1 MEAFIPVFIV
11 ILLFLLFFLIFL
23 LYRNSVISKREA
35 DVRKKLNEYLQY
47 GDIHDYEVE
56 CEEIKR
62 NIGAWE
68 EKNERI
74 RKEWYVLGDI
84 AGIERER
91 EFRKDQLETLKKSI
105 DQLRKEKTEEEERLK
120 EVIKGRM
127 DEMDVAISL
136 LTQDTAERVSQIDY
150 SPIVD
155 DKDFIVH
162 EEMKLKLSESVK
174 ELYNNKGFGSNPYF
188 ISDDARMIEMAANMS
203 SLMMLYAD
211 MVIDKKIGNPYK
223 KGLNKSLEIIDQCV
237 STLWRRYGRYST
249 KSSELYA
256 PLKRKYITCL
266 YEIEQYK
273 AQKSEERKELL
284 RIQREELAAQRE
296 IEREI
301 KKAQKDEQD
310 AQAKL
315 EKRRMELAV
324 AKSDA
329 EITRLNEQIARL
341 QAAIEEA
348 QQREERAL
356 TMAQQGRA
364 GHVYVISN
372 IGSFGEGVYKIGM
385 TRRAEPMDR
394 VVELGDAS
402 VPFPFDV
409 HAMIWTEDAP
419 GLETAL
425 HHAFEDR
432 RLNAVNG
439 RKEFFRV
446 TIDEVRAEL
455 DRMGIAYQM
464 VENPS
469 ASQYRDSLAI
479 REDRLMD

>member
-1 MEAFIPVFIV
+1 MEAFIPIFIV
-11 ILLFLLFFLIFL
+11 AFFLLMIFLIL
-23 LYRNSVISKREA
+23 STHREAVASKREA
-35 DVRKKLNEYLQY
+35 AMGKRLDEYLQY
-47 GDIHDYEVE
+47 GDIHEYEVKYE
-56 CEEIKR
+56 DMKR
-62 NIGAWE
+62 SAESWE
-68 EKNERI
+68 TKNEQL
-74 RKEWYVLGDI
+74 RKEWYVLRDI
-84 AGIERER
+84 AGIEQER

-105 DQLRKEKTEEEERLK
+105 ELLRKEKKEEEERLR
-120 EVIKGRM
+120 EVIKGRL

-136 LTQDTAERVSQIDY
+136 LTQDTSERVAQIDY
-150 SPIVD
+150 NPIVD
-155 DKDFIVH
+155 EQDFIVH
-162 EEMKLKLSESVK
+162 EEMKLKMSESIR
-174 ELYNNKGFGSNPYF
+174 ELYTNNGFGKNPYF
-188 ISDDARMIEMAANMS
+188 IRDDSRMIEMSANMS
-203 SLMMLYAD
+203 SLLMLYAD

-237 STLWRRYGRYST
+237 NTLWRRYGKYAVQDSN
-249 KSSELYA
+249 LYA

-329 EITRLNEQIARL
+329 EITRLNDQIARL

-364 GHVYVISN
+364 GHVYIISN

-425 HHAFEDR
+425 HHAFKDR

-455 DRMGIAYQM
+455 DKMEIEYHM
-464 VENPS
+464 IENPS
-469 ASQYRDSLAI
+469 AAQYRDSLAI
-479 REDRLMD
+479 RDGIR

>member
-1 MEAFIPVFIV
+1 MEAFIPIFIV
-11 ILLFLLFFLIFL
+11 AFFLLMIFLIL
-23 LYRNSVISKREA
+23 STHRESVASKREA
-35 DVRKKLNEYLQY
+35 AMEKRLDEYLQY
-47 GDIHDYEVE
+47 GDIHEYEVKYE
-56 CEEIKR
+56 DMKR
-62 NIGAWE
+62 SAESWE
-68 EKNERI
+68 TKNEQL
-74 RKEWYVLGDI
+74 RKEWYVLRDI
-84 AGIERER
+84 AGIEQER

-105 DQLRKEKTEEEERLK
+105 ELLRKEKKEEEERLR
-120 EVIKGRM
+120 EVIKGRL

-136 LTQDTAERVSQIDY
+136 LTQDTSERVAQIDY
-150 SPIVD
+150 NPIVD
-155 DKDFIVH
+155 EQDFIVH
-162 EEMKLKLSESVK
+162 EEMKLKMSESIR
-174 ELYNNKGFGSNPYF
+174 ELYTNNGFGKNPYF
-188 ISDDARMIEMAANMS
+188 IRDDSRMIEMSANMS
-203 SLMMLYAD
+203 SLLMLYAD

-237 STLWRRYGRYST
+237 NTLWRRYGKYAVQDSN
-249 KSSELYA
+249 LYA

-315 EKRRMELAV
+315 EKIRMELAV

-329 EITRLNEQIARL
+329 EITRLNDQIARL

-364 GHVYVISN
+364 GHVYIISN

-425 HHAFEDR
+425 HHAFKDR

-446 TIDEVRAEL
+446 TIDEVRTEL
-455 DRMGIAYQM
+455 DKMEIEYHM
-464 VENPS
+464 IENPS

-479 REDRLMD
+479 RDGIR

>member
-1 MEAFIPVFIV
+1 MEAFIPIFIV
-11 ILLFLLFFLIFL
+11 AFFLLMIFLIL
-23 LYRNSVISKREA
+23 STHRESVASKREA
-35 DVRKKLNEYLQY
+35 AMEKRLDEYLQY
-47 GDIHDYEVE
+47 GDIHEYEVKYE
-56 CEEIKR
+56 DMKR
-62 NIGAWE
+62 SAESWE
-68 EKNERI
+68 TKNEQL
-74 RKEWYVLGDI
+74 RKEWYVLRDI
-84 AGIERER
+84 AGIEQER

-105 DQLRKEKTEEEERLK
+105 ELLRKEKKEEEERLR
-120 EVIKGRM
+120 EVIKGRL

-136 LTQDTAERVSQIDY
+136 LTQDTSERVAQIDY
-150 SPIVD
+150 NPIVD
-155 DKDFIVH
+155 EQDFIVH
-162 EEMKLKLSESVK
+162 EEMKLKMSESIR
-174 ELYNNKGFGSNPYF
+174 ELYTNNGFGKNPYF
-188 ISDDARMIEMAANMS
+188 IRDDSRMIEMSANMS
-203 SLMMLYAD
+203 SLLMLYAD

-237 STLWRRYGRYST
+237 NTLWRRYGKYAVQDSN
-249 KSSELYA
+249 LYA

-329 EITRLNEQIARL
+329 EITRLNDQIARL

-348 QQREERAL
+348 QKREERAL

-364 GHVYVISN
+364 GHVYIISN

-425 HHAFEDR
+425 HHAFKDR

-455 DRMGIAYQM
+455 DKMEIEYHM
-464 VENPS
+464 IESPS
-469 ASQYRDSLAI
+469 AAQYRDSLAI
-479 REDRLMD
+479 RDGIR

>member
-1 MEAFIPVFIV
+1 MDAFIPIFIV
-11 ILLFLLFFLIFL
+11 AFFLLMIFLIL
-23 LYRNSVISKREA
+23 STHREAVASKREA
-35 DVRKKLNEYLQY
+35 AMEKRLDEYLQY
-47 GDIHDYEVE
+47 GDIHEYEVKYE
-56 CEEIKR
+56 DMKR
-62 NIGAWE
+62 SAESWE
-68 EKNERI
+68 TKNEQL
-74 RKEWYVLGDI
+74 RKEWYVLRDI
-84 AGIERER
+84 AGIEQER

-105 DQLRKEKTEEEERLK
+105 ELLRKEKKEEEERLR
-120 EVIKGRM
+120 EVIKGRL

-136 LTQDTAERVSQIDY
+136 LTQDTSERVAQIDY
-150 SPIVD
+150 NPIVD
-155 DKDFIVH
+155 EQDFIVH
-162 EEMKLKLSESVK
+162 EEMKLKMSESIR
-174 ELYNNKGFGSNPYF
+174 ELYTNNGFGKNPYF
-188 ISDDARMIEMAANMS
+188 IRDDSRMIEMSANMS
-203 SLMMLYAD
+203 SLLMLYAD

-237 STLWRRYGRYST
+237 NTLWRRYGKYAVQDSN
-249 KSSELYA
+249 LYA

-364 GHVYVISN
+364 GHVYIISN

-419 GLETAL
+419 GLETTL

-479 REDRLMD
+479 REERLID

>member
-1 MEAFIPVFIV
+1 MEAFIPIFIV
-11 ILLFLLFFLIFL
+11 AFFLLMIFLIL
-23 LYRNSVISKREA
+23 STHRESVASKREA
-35 DVRKKLNEYLQY
+35 AMEKRLDEYLQY
-47 GDIHDYEVE
+47 GDIHEYEVKYE
-56 CEEIKR
+56 DMKR
-62 NIGAWE
+62 SAESWE
-68 EKNERI
+68 TKNEQL
-74 RKEWYVLGDI
+74 RKEWYVLRDI
-84 AGIERER
+84 AGIEQER

-105 DQLRKEKTEEEERLK
+105 ELLRKEKKEEEERLR
-120 EVIKGRM
+120 EVIKGRL

-136 LTQDTAERVSQIDY
+136 LTQDTSERVAQIDY
-150 SPIVD
+150 NPIVD
-155 DKDFIVH
+155 EQDFIVH
-162 EEMKLKLSESVK
+162 EEMKLKMSESIR
-174 ELYNNKGFGSNPYF
+174 ELYTNNGFGKNPYF
-188 ISDDARMIEMAANMS
+188 IRDDSRMIEMSANMS
-203 SLMMLYAD
+203 SLLMLYAD

-237 STLWRRYGRYST
+237 NTLWRRYGKYAVQDSN
-249 KSSELYA
+249 LYA

-329 EITRLNEQIARL
+329 EITRLNDQIARL

-364 GHVYVISN
+364 GHVYIISN

-425 HHAFEDR
+425 HHAFKDR

-446 TIDEVRAEL
+446 TIDEVRTEL
-455 DRMGIAYQM
+455 DKMEIEYHM
-464 VENPS
+464 IENPS
-469 ASQYRDSLAI
+469 AAQYRDSLAI
-479 REDRLMD
+479 RDGIR